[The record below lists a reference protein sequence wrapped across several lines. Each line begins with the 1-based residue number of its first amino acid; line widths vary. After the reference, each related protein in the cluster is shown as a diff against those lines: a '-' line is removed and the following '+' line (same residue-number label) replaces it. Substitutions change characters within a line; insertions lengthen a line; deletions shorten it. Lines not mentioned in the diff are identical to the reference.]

1 MSLDMSQ
8 IKGKLCVVTGS
19 ARSVGFDISKR
30 YAAYGA
36 VVIML
41 DINPHVV
48 EAAKELC
55 ECGGHAEGY
64 VLDVTDSI
72 AVAAR
77 FQDIIKNHGP
87 VYALVNAAGI
97 MEISP
102 FEETTPEIWERVWR
116 INVMGTVNCIQ
127 GAIGSMREQRRGKII
142 NFASKAGKTGSKLMT
157 VYGASKGA
165 IITMTQ
171 ALAQEY
177 AQYRLNINCLCPD
190 IIDDSGVWAQ
200 ANRMYSENLRMSP
213 EEVKELYESKVP
225 LGRFATKEDITD
237 VVCFY
242 TISGDDC
249 TGQSI
254 NITGG
259 RFMH

>member
-1 MSLDMSQ
+1 MSLDMKQ
-8 IKGKLCVVTGS
+8 LAGKLCVVTGA
-19 ARSVGFDISKR
+19 ARSVGFDIAKR
-30 YAAYGA
+30 YAANGA
-36 VVIML
+36 VVVML
-41 DINPHVV
+41 DINPQVV
-48 EAAKELC
+48 DAAQELC
-55 ECGGHAEGY
+55 RSGGHAEGY
-64 VLDVTDSI
+64 TLDVTDGQ
-72 AVAAR
+72 AVARR
-77 FQDIIKNHGP
+77 FRTVIQEHGP
-87 VYALVNAAGI
+87 VYALVNSAGI

-102 FEETTPEIWERVWR
+102 FEETTDEIWRRVWE
-116 INVMGTVNCIQ
+116 INVMGTVHCIR
-127 GAIGSMREQRRGKII
+127 GAICSMREQKCGKII

-165 IITMTQ
+165 VITLTQ

-177 AQYRLNINCLCPD
+177 ARYGLKINCLCPD

-200 ANRMYSENLRMSP
+200 ANKMYAESLHMSP
-213 EEVKELYESKVP
+213 EEVKTLYESKVP

-237 VVCFY
+237 MVCFY
-242 TISGDDC
+242 TVSGEDC